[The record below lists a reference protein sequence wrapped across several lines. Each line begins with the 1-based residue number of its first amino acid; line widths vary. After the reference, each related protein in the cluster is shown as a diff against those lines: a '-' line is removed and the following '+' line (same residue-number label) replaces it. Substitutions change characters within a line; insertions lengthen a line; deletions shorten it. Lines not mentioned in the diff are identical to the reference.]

1 MLERDY
7 FLRVI
12 QEFAVA
18 LSLFLE
24 KKIGEDKRDE
34 EMKELYRQYVGPYE
48 TVRNLS
54 VEELLAYALE
64 QWSDEQRVERL
75 EMVAELLYAE
85 ASYKANPLR
94 GMLLA
99 KAFLVFDYVDTHGSM
114 YSINRKMK
122 MKTIQEILHH
132 ESK

>member
-7 FLRVI
+7 FLRII

-24 KKIGEDKRDE
+24 KKIGEDKRDQ
-34 EMKELYRQYVGPYE
+34 EMRELYRQYVGPYE

-54 VEELLAYALE
+54 VEELLRYANE
-64 QWSDEQRVERL
+64 QWSDERRVERL

-85 ASYKANPLR
+85 ATYKAHPLR
-94 GMLLA
+94 EMLLE
-99 KAFLVFDYVDTHGSM
+99 KAFRVFDYVDIHGTVYSM
-114 YSINRKMK
+114 NRKMK
-122 MKTIQEILHH
+122 MNTIQKMLHH
-132 ESK
+132 E

>member
-7 FLRVI
+7 FLRII

-24 KKIGEDKRDE
+24 KKIGEEKRDQ

-48 TVRNLS
+48 TIRNLS
-54 VEELLAYALE
+54 TAELLEYAHD
-64 QWSDEQRVERL
+64 QWDDGQRMERI

-85 ASYKANPLR
+85 ASYKVHPLR
-94 GMLLA
+94 EMLLE
-99 KAFLVFDYVDTHGSM
+99 KAFRLFDYVDVNGITYSM
-114 YSINRKMK
+114 NRKMK
-122 MKTIQEILHH
+122 MNTLRQLLHH
-132 ESK
+132 E